1 MAKKT
6 QKSSIQQGTGQDW
19 YEDNLDRWKVLFMCS
34 DNGRKLPLH
43 IHRVITFSHA
53 K

>member
-6 QKSSIQQGTGQDW
+6 QKLSDEQGTSQDW
-19 YEDNLDRWKVLFMCS
+19 YEDMLDRWKVLFMCS
-34 DNGRKLPLH
+34 DNARKQPLH
-43 IHRVITFSHA
+43 IHRVITFSNA